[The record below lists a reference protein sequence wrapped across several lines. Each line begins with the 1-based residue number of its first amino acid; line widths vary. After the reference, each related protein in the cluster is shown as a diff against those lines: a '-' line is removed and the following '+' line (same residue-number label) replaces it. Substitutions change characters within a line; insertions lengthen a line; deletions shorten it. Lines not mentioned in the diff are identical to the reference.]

1 MIKSRNDKKVPIKA
15 LLILMVVLLNV
26 SQAKAQDENFTK
38 KRNFKIAFVRY
49 PLLGAGPNNDRWDSR
64 SYQIEYGK
72 SITNNIE
79 ISGYLG
85 ACLIYTKGL
94 ASIHNQPTI
103 FYGLRGNVQ
112 LIPLFLD
119 VEKSKVDFYVSSK
132 LGGFTRLTPVG
143 NYPEMSFE
151 FDYGL
156 YFGAAYYVA
165 EKVGVFAEYGFGN
178 YTNSRFGLTYRFNK
192 VDHARKLEKK

>member
-1 MIKSRNDKKVPIKA
+1 MIKIRNRKVPIIT
-15 LLILMVVLLNV
+15 LFILMVILLNA
-26 SQAKAQDENFTK
+26 SQVKAQDENFTK

-64 SYQIEYGK
+64 SYQMEYGK
-72 SITNNIE
+72 SVKNYVE
-79 ISGYLG
+79 INGYLG

-94 ASIHNQPTI
+94 ASIEDVPTL
-103 FYGLRGNVQ
+103 FYGLRANLQ

-119 VEKSKVDFYVSSK
+119 LEKSKVDFYVSPK
-132 LGGFTRLTPVG
+132 LGGFTRLTPKG
-143 NYPEMSFE
+143 NYPEMSLE

-165 EKVGVFAEYGFGN
+165 KKIGVFAEYGFGN

-192 VDHARKLEKK
+192 VDHARELEK